1 MMRRSR
7 LEMCLDIL
15 EVLNCRFP
23 VKLTHIMNKI
33 EVNCSVLKDCLVFLT
48 KQGLVEN
55 KTVGKERRMYAIT
68 QLGITVLKEFK
79 DLKEVFPIGEEK
91 RNEKQFL

>member
-1 MMRRSR
+1 
-7 LEMCLDIL
+7 
-15 EVLNCRFP
+15 
-23 VKLTHIMNKI
+23 MNKI

-79 DLKEVFPIGEEK
+79 DLKEVFPIGDEK